1 MIVITSKKGNVGKTR
16 ITYNGSV
23 HVGMRPELKDA
34 YMMNSK
40 ERIDV
45 NMEMIQR
52 GVLNTSSAK
61 ANEYGTCSDFERYF
75 VDVHDRKLT
84 WSQFEDKV
92 KELETVN
99 TDWFKYLFRN
109 AITHRHSLSISGG
122 NEKTTF
128 YVSGSYMD
136 EQHTAKEVGQQV
148 YTGLVKVNTY
158 LRENIRLGASLN
170 ASMRDNKSFFAV
182 DSWENPYEWAIY
194 TTRAQKAYDE
204 NGDYNYMYYNGVKY
218 NFLENRDKGW
228 RNSKNFGV
236 TGNLDFEWR
245 LFPDLIFTSLFS
257 FNKQNTRDTDVATSD
272 SYFVRQRKENVYQ
285 LDGYYPVYIWK
296 DGGYRGDN
304 DVNASSITFRNQLS
318 YMPMIKDIHRIDIMN
333 GDIKWC
339 RNGT

>member
-1 MIVITSKKGNVGKTR
+1 
-16 ITYNGSV
+16 
-23 HVGMRPELKDA
+23 
-34 YMMNSK
+34 
-40 ERIDV
+40 
-45 NMEMIQR
+45 MIQR

-318 YMPMIKDIHRIDIMN
+318 YMPMIKDIHRIDIMIGAEIRTSKREELKNTVYGYTHERGTSN
-333 GDIKWC
+333 GAAMGLDKTC
-339 RNGT
+339 RYPLLE